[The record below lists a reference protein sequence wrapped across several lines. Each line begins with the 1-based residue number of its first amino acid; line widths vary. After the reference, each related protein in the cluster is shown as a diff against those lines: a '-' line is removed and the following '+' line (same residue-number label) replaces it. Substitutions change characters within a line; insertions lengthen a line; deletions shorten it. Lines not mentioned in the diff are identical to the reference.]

1 MRMHCGNS
9 LLRTEFVHEVGK
21 HIKAYVVMPWIGYNI
36 GKRIA
41 GSKAFFHAVSKLC
54 ITFTFCAGKIT
65 EQPAKILS
73 RAISRLKIIA
83 QNIVGRFHKRI
94 FLCCDRT
101 LVSMT
106 KFMKRKPVPH

>member
-54 ITFTFCAGKIT
+54 ITFTFVPENSPSSQPKSSAG
-65 EQPAKILS
+65 
-73 RAISRLKIIA
+73 R
-83 QNIVGRFHKRI
+83 
-94 FLCCDRT
+94 
-101 LVSMT
+101 
-106 KFMKRKPVPH
+106 

>member
-54 ITFTFCAGKIT
+54 ITFTFCAGKSPSS
-65 EQPAKILS
+65 QPKSSA
-73 RAISRLKIIA
+73 
-83 QNIVGRFHKRI
+83 GR
-94 FLCCDRT
+94 
-101 LVSMT
+101 
-106 KFMKRKPVPH
+106 